1 MPQVNTS
8 QTVTPDPSH
17 EKIAQDAD
25 SALSADPSSVKA
37 FNELLKKSTANAQD
51 QLRVSPQWTPFT
63 AQMFKDE
70 TPTTGV
76 PSMESKNIAED
87 TTGLL
92 PVLPNASKN
101 AADTASILPTLP
113 NVGKTVTQTATQH
126 SETPNQPVFK
136 DGIAASA
143 QLTEDNETTR
153 IPFEQSNA
161 NKYSDNANSTF
172 ASTTKVENE
181 FLAPNAR
188 TRTTVTDKSASVTTG
203 KIPAENRMT
212 ASHVDESAY
221 TTPNN
226 PPPVGLPSSASNG
239 DTILNNLQSFS
250 QTSSST
256 ALDHSHRLQQI
267 KTELVDQILISS
279 NALENKQVVKIALNP
294 QLLAGTEVNL
304 QKQGNNLQVTFV
316 TTNVQSET
324 FLVNTQ
330 PNLQTHLVERLNHF
344 QDISVSVNGTKGN
357 AASAQGQPQD
367 GRSRNRYE
375 YQTPEDNE

>member
-1 MPQVNTS
+1 MPQVNTP
-8 QTVTPDPSH
+8 QTVTPDPSY
-17 EKIAQDAD
+17 EEITQDAD
-25 SALSADPSSVKA
+25 STPSADPSSVKA
-37 FNELLKKSTANAQD
+37 FNELLKKSAANAQD

-63 AQMFKDE
+63 AQMFKGN
-70 TPTTGV
+70 TTTSV
-76 PSMESKNIAED
+76 PSIESKNTVED

-113 NVGKTVTQTATQH
+113 NVGKTVTQTTIQN
-126 SETPNQPVFK
+126 SETHVDQPVFK

-143 QLTEDNETTR
+143 QLTEDNEATS
-153 IPFEQSNA
+153 IPFGQSNT
-161 NKYSDNANSTF
+161 NKYSNNANSTF

-181 FLAPNAR
+181 FLAPNTHTPFVDKFAGA
-188 TRTTVTDKSASVTTG
+188 TT
-203 KIPAENRMT
+203 NRLT
-212 ASHVDESAY
+212 SSQVDETPYA
-221 TTPNN
+221 TPNN
-226 PPPVGLPSSASNG
+226 PPPVGLPSSTSSG

-250 QTSSST
+250 QASSTT

-294 QLLAGTEVNL
+294 QLLAGTEVSL

-316 TTNVQSET
+316 TTNIQSET

-330 PNLQTHLVERLNHF
+330 PNLQAHLVERLNHF

-375 YQTPEDNE
+375 YQPPEDNE